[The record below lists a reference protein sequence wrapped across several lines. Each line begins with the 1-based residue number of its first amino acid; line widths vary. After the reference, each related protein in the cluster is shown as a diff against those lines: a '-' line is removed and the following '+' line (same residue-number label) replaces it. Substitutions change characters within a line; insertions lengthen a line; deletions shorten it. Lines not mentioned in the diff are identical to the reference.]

1 MTSIIDR
8 TCIEVRPANE
18 ARLDA
23 PTPAPLSNF
32 RSEAAYVLL
41 GDPGLGKSTAFLREH
56 EAHGDEAVLLD
67 AREFLVEHLEQHQE
81 WRGKT
86 LFIDGLDEV
95 RAGSSDARSALDEI
109 RRRLNTLGRP
119 RFRLSCRE
127 ADWLGNNDR
136 NRLQFVSQTSTVTI
150 LRLEA
155 LTDRE
160 IEQILE
166 NHRSVKDPRRFIAAA
181 QRRGVGALLA
191 NPQTLIMLADVVG
204 DGERWP
210 EGRRETFDMACRL
223 MAKEQNNEHSHSG
236 QQLSHNE
243 LLDTAGHLCMAQ
255 LVTGSAGFSLDAG
268 DSRYVGLDSLG
279 DTPPDITHRAV
290 SSRLFRSVDERRFA
304 PVHRHVAEY
313 LGARHLAQRIE
324 EGLSERRVASLISGA
339 DGIVVTE
346 MRGLSGWLAALCQQ
360 SRDLLTERDPVGVA
374 FYGDLG
380 GFGTQEKHRLLEAL
394 GSRDAL
400 MRSGLDSRSSETVSI
415 LAPLTGPDMES
426 ILQQILS
433 QPSRDREHQSL
444 VEFVLSLLSRG
455 APLPNLSPL
464 LLDIARDG
472 SRRQYVR
479 LFAVDALIH
488 SKTEP
493 ERGAEDLK
501 NLLDEVHLGT
511 VTDPDGELKGALLA
525 FLYPRAV
532 PPSRVWDYLTERS
545 NPQLYG
551 WHTHFWGHRLLE
563 QSSSQDVAELLDD
576 LSVRHADIWPAL
588 NSHHADDVPLRLL
601 ARGLHSCGD
610 DLPLPRLYEWLSA
623 AAPPQWGRHS
633 TEAESAAKVRDWL
646 TRRPEIQQALILHGL
661 SRWPNGEWTVES
673 EYLVH
678 GPLHGIP
685 PAANLGSWCLV
696 QAVRLAT
703 SQPEASQFLMDE
715 AVRAYRSNSV
725 SLDLLRTQI
734 AGIKALEEQLDR
746 RLQEVSQAR
755 RTPGSDRRAA
765 WEAKQE
771 AERQKG
777 IEYVREHAAALR
789 QNAAPLSLLHDLGRA
804 YFRYRVSQTK
814 PQAPVDRLT
823 QLLDGN
829 DDLVAA
835 ALSGLRSSPWRGEL
849 PAVQEVIRLSQ
860 TPRQHFLAYPV
871 LAALDLLQQER
882 AEGLLE
888 LSEEQMRTAL
898 AFHYCTPGSFSG
910 EPAWH
915 ERWAGLRPEIVA
927 EVATKVAIAALRRK
941 DAHSPALYVLA
952 DMGGPPDLKHHAL
965 MEVLSKFP
973 PRARLDSL
981 RTLDFL
987 LWRLLDLPDESALI
1001 QMIEIK
1007 LSSKSMSV
1015 AQRVH
1020 WLAAGIVAAPESY
1033 IERATRFVRAEERRA
1048 RHLAEFFNAGD
1059 PLESDHREFRPSTLR
1074 AIVKLMGP
1082 SFAPDSLNESGTYT
1096 LEMKGSREIERFIRQ
1111 LGALPGEDAMQALTA
1126 LMADRQLT
1134 KWRTLIERAQDLQRV
1149 LHRETFYSHPDL
1161 EELRRVL
1168 DDREPANAS
1177 DLAALVVDRLSDITS
1192 DIRSSN
1198 ADVWRHFWNENLRGQ
1213 PERLKHEDSCRDVLL
1228 AHLRNLLPP
1237 GVDAQ
1242 PEGQHVG
1249 DKRSD
1254 ILVSYSEFSVPV
1266 EIKKVTHRDLWSAM
1280 STQLIGKYTRDP
1292 GSSGHGIYLVLWF
1305 AGAEMPPPPEG
1316 TRPVTPGELR
1326 ARLEQTLADDDAR
1339 KIDVVVID
1347 VGQPP

>member
-1 MTSIIDR
+1 M
-8 TCIEVRPANE
+8 
-18 ARLDA
+18 
-23 PTPAPLSNF
+23 
-32 RSEAAYVLL
+32 
-41 GDPGLGKSTAFLREH
+41 
-56 EAHGDEAVLLD
+56 
-67 AREFLVEHLEQHQE
+67 EHLEQHQE

-95 RAGSSDARSALDEI
+95 RAGSTDARSALDEI
-109 RRRLNTLGRP
+109 RRRLNALGRP

-136 NRLQFVSQTSTVTI
+136 NRLQFASHNSSITI
-150 LRLEA
+150 LRLEP
-155 LTDRE
+155 LTEEE
-160 IEQILE
+160 IEQIL
-166 NHRSVKDPRRFIAAA
+166 HDHPSVKDPRHFIAAA
-181 QRRGVGALLA
+181 QQRGVGALLA

-210 EGRRETFDMACRL
+210 EGRSETFDMACSV
-223 MAKEQNNEHSHSG
+223 MAREQNEEHSLAGPHPP
-236 QQLSHNE
+236 LNR
-243 LLDTAGHLCMAQ
+243 LLDAAGHLCVTQ
-255 LVTGSAGFSLDAG
+255 LITGSAGFSPDAD
-268 DSRYVGLDSLG
+268 DSHYVGLDSLG
-279 DTPPDITHRAV
+279 DTPRDFAHHAV
-290 SSRLFRSVDERRFA
+290 STRLFRSVDERRFA

-313 LGARHLAQRIE
+313 LGARYLARRIE
-324 EGLSERRVASLISGA
+324 EGLSERRVVSLISGA
-339 DGIVVTE
+339 DGIVVAE

-374 FYGDLG
+374 LYGDLS
-380 GFGTQEKHRLLEAL
+380 GFRTKEKRKLLEAL

-400 MRSGLDSRSSETVSI
+400 MRSGLDLRSSETVSI
-415 LAPLTGPDMES
+415 LAPLTRPDMES
-426 ILQQILS
+426 TLQQILS
-433 QPSRDREHQSL
+433 QPTRDPEHQSL

-455 APLPNLSPL
+455 APLPNLSPS
-464 LLDIARDG
+464 LLDIARDE
-472 SRRQYVR
+472 SRWQYVR

-493 ERGAEDLK
+493 VRGAEDLK
-501 NLLDEVHLGT
+501 SLLEEIRLGT

-525 FLYPRAV
+525 FLYPQAV
-532 PPSRVWDYLTERS
+532 PASRVWDYLSERS

-551 WHTHFWGHRLLE
+551 WHTHFWNHSLLE
-563 QSSSQDVAELLDD
+563 QSSDQDVAELLDD
-576 LSVRHADIWPAL
+576 LSVRHADIWSAL

-601 ARGLHSCGD
+601 ARGLHSHGD

-633 TEAESAAKVRDWL
+633 TEAESAAEVRDWL
-646 TRRPEIQQALILHGL
+646 TRRPKIQQALILHGL

-715 AVRAYRSNSV
+715 AFRAYQSNSV

-734 AGIKALEEQLDR
+734 AGIKALEEQLHR
-746 RLQEVSQAR
+746 QLQQVSQAR
-755 RTPGSDRRAA
+755 RSPGSDRRAA
-765 WEAKQE
+765 WEAKHE

-814 PQAPVDRLT
+814 PQAPVDRIA
-823 QLLDGN
+823 QLLGGN
-829 DDLVAA
+829 GELVKA

-849 PAVQEVIRLSQ
+849 PAVEEVIRLNQ
-860 TPRQHFLAYPV
+860 TSRRHFLAYPV
-871 LAALDLLQQER
+871 LAALDLLHRESPER
-882 AEGLLE
+882 LLD

-898 AFHYCTPGSFSG
+898 AFHYCTPGGFSG

-915 ERWAGLRPEIVA
+915 ERWAALRPEVVA
-927 EVATKVAIAALRRK
+927 EVATSVAIAAMRRK
-941 DAHSPALYVLA
+941 DAHSPAVYVLA
-952 DMGGPPDLKHHAL
+952 DMGGPPDLKRHAL
-965 MEVLSKFP
+965 LAVLSKFP

-987 LWRLLDLPDESALI
+987 LWKLLDLRDKSALM
-1001 QMIEIK
+1001 QLIEIK
-1007 LSSKSMSV
+1007 LSSKSMTV

-1020 WLAAGIVAAPESY
+1020 WLAAGIVAAPERY
-1033 IERATRFVRAEERRA
+1033 IERTTQFVRAEERRA

-1059 PLESDHREFRPSTLR
+1059 PLESDCHEFSPAALR
-1074 AIVKLMGP
+1074 AMIELMGP
-1082 SFAPDSLNESGTYT
+1082 SFAPDSLNASGTYT

-1111 LGALPGEDAMQALTA
+1111 LGAMPGEDGTQALAA
-1126 LMADRQLT
+1126 LMADQRLN
-1134 KWRTLIERAQDLQRV
+1134 KWRDYIERAQDLQRV
-1149 LHRETFYSHPDL
+1149 LHRETFYSHPDIGVL
-1161 EELRRVL
+1161 HRVL
-1168 DDREPANAS
+1168 DDREPASAS
-1177 DLAALVVDRLSDITS
+1177 DLVALVVDRLGGITS

-1198 ADVWRHFWNENLRGQ
+1198 AEVWRQFWNEDFRGQ

-1228 AHLRNLLPP
+1228 AHLRTLLPP

-1254 ILVSYSEFSVPV
+1254 IRVSYSEFSVPV
-1266 EIKKVTHRDLWSAM
+1266 EIKKVTHRDLWSAL
-1280 STQLIGKYTRDP
+1280 STQLISKYTRDP
-1292 GSSGHGIYLVLWF
+1292 GASGCGIYLVLWF
-1305 AGAEMPPPPEG
+1305 AGAQMPPPPEG
-1316 TRPVTPGELR
+1316 ARPATPDELQ
-1326 ARLEQTLADDDAR
+1326 ARLQQTLADDEAR
-1339 KIDVVVID
+1339 KIDIVVID
-1347 VGQPP
+1347 VSQPS